1 VCNSELKIFTDYSK
15 VGNMSGEIKGIEF
28 GESRLKES
36 KNGNETSPHQN
47 RISIGELERI
57 ILGEGDSAS
66 ADAAKKEESK
76 ENLANFL
83 SIKFGKYS
91 ECVYYNSLQ
100 KNYEGSSMQYK
111 FEENGLKIRNSI
123 IACAPLIYQVLSIEA
138 SPRLGKRGHYNATR
152 SFRIENGDGNL
163 KAVPLIPSSGNFYI
177 ALDNSNTIAVEKM
190 LRSAYLLHKA

>member
-1 VCNSELKIFTDYSK
+1 
-15 VGNMSGEIKGIEF
+15 MSGEIKGIEF

-83 SIKFGKYS
+83 SII
-91 ECVYYNSLQ
+91 
-100 KNYEGSSMQYK
+100 
-111 FEENGLKIRNSI
+111 KIR
-123 IACAPLIYQVLSIEA
+123 
-138 SPRLGKRGHYNATR
+138 
-152 SFRIENGDGNL
+152 
-163 KAVPLIPSSGNFYI
+163 
-177 ALDNSNTIAVEKM
+177 
-190 LRSAYLLHKA
+190 